1 MMGMDNTTCPSEGP
15 VAGWAVGI
23 TASAGRRG
31 LGPQLAAAV
40 RGCGLGPRP
49 LGWLANAIG
58 TTECESSTARG
69 NAVCGRTACTVWEEA
84 GGNAPMMP
92 SPLWLAGWNIGGAPL
107 AYLIGH
113 SCIPTGQHPPTRRWI
128 RAKTMRRFSETLL
141 SLHTQL
147 LEVFVLLGDQPCGR
161 VVLRLGLLG
170 GERLGGRG
178 AERARGAFRDVDPVR
193 FATVGFPLARPLGEV
208 EAGRHS
214 RSRENDVAPF
224 L

>member
-15 VAGWAVGI
+15 VAGRAVGI

-128 RAKTMRRFSETLL
+128 RAKTLRVKDL
-141 SLHTQL
+141 SA
-147 LEVFVLLGDQPCGR
+147 PS
-161 VVLRLGLLG
+161 
-170 GERLGGRG
+170 G
-178 AERARGAFRDVDPVR
+178 AVR
-193 FATVGFPLARPLGEV
+193 FANWPFTYPWARPSQARPQSAATLDTRTSV
-208 EAGRHS
+208 EGTRLNSLDPKRRSHGWS
-214 RSRENDVAPF
+214 RGCDGSGCSTRMVEEANRAAARYGSR
-224 L
+224 LC